1 MASKREDTEFVDHV
15 VEMMQTVGP
24 VNAKRM
30 FGGHGIFLEGLM
42 FGLIADNDLYLK
54 VDDKNRDDF
63 ATRGLEPFSYFK
75 KEREFKLSYYQAP
88 EEALENADVMREW
101 GNKAYDVALRAAASK
116 LKKTKKKR
124 G

>member
-1 MASKREDTEFVDHV
+1 MPLPNDKNAFVDHV

-54 VDDKNRDDF
+54 VDDKTRDDF
-63 ATRGLEPFSYFK
+63 LVRGLEPFSYFK
-75 KEREFKLSYYQAP
+75 KDKEFKLSYYQAP
-88 EEALENADVMREW
+88 EEALEQADAMREW
-101 GNKAYDVALRAAASK
+101 GNKAYEVALRAASIK
-116 LKKTKKKR
+116 RKKSQRK
-124 G
+124 